1 MHGHKGLTR
10 NVPHGVYV
18 VVFRRATNP
27 VIWILLGVYYAR
39 LFTFRR
45 RIHPAEWMLA
55 LFPILYVLEHALYFR
70 IATDKWETG
79 ARSSRTGAAARS
91 V

>member
-55 LFPILYVLEHALYFR
+55 LFPILYVLILSFSPKTNHRYFYQ
-70 IATDKWETG
+70 TP
-79 ARSSRTGAAARS
+79 
-91 V
+91 

>member
-55 LFPILYVLEHALYFR
+55 LFPILYVLILSFSPKTNHRYFCQ
-70 IATDKWETG
+70 TP
-79 ARSSRTGAAARS
+79 
-91 V
+91 